1 MNVHN
6 SPLSRELAM
15 SLSLPSISNTL
26 RLAVLAK
33 SQGRTSNAS
42 EQGLTLLECLMAVVV
57 IGLTVTMITPPLVIS
72 AATRVQNRRAEQ
84 AMQIAQGEVDR
95 IRALVARDEHIP
107 ARLPAIVANGN
118 LQAVTAPA
126 FPNDSWPLKSPSSS
140 CGAAYN
146 NRAPSPIPSA
156 EGLRIDVDGDCEAD
170 FFMQTFRTAGT
181 MNNAE
186 VISGSLRPS
195 AFEMGVR
202 VYWILA
208 DGSSG
213 NLETTPASLKITS
226 GQGKQRTRPLA
237 VLYTPFSRSDQG
249 DALCFYQPGE
259 RTGNLQ
265 GSCN

>member
-1 MNVHN
+1 
-6 SPLSRELAM
+6 M
-15 SLSLPSISNTL
+15 SLSLPSLREISSTL
-26 RLAVLAK
+26 RLTTLAK
-33 SQGRTSNAS
+33 SQVPPSKAS
-42 EQGLTLLECLMAVVV
+42 EQGLTLLECLMAIVV

-95 IRALVARDEHIP
+95 IRALAARDEHTSS
-107 ARLPAIVANGN
+107 RLPAIVADGN
-118 LQAVTAPA
+118 LQAVTAPNRPA
-126 FPNDSWPLKSPSSS
+126 PSWPLKSPSST
-140 CGAAYN
+140 CGTAYN
-146 NRAPSPIPSA
+146 TRVSSPIPA
-156 EGLRIDVDGDCEAD
+156 NEGLRIDVDGDCEAD
-170 FFMQTFRTAGT
+170 FFMQTFRTQGT

-186 VISGSLRPS
+186 AIRPPKDQRPS
-195 AFEMGVR
+195 AFQVGVR
-202 VYWILA
+202 VYSILA

-213 NLETTPASLKITS
+213 NLETVPASLKITS

-259 RTGNLQ
+259 RAGNLR